1 MNPNLR
7 QPNGIRPS
15 RPVGWIRV
23 LAAFA
28 GVSGIFLALAI
39 ALGPLAKG
47 SAEMGVPKASP
58 KPLSMPAAEEKSS
71 DSAVAYPDPTDL
83 SRAFARVAEQV
94 GPAVVNITTEQVAGD
109 FQHPRTGGPFD
120 DFFDRFFQ
128 GNPRQQ
134 RRTSLGSGVIVDAAG
149 YIITNNHVVERADE
163 IDVQLSDENVLQATV
178 VGTDPET
185 DLAVIKI
192 ETDAPLPVAA
202 LGDSDRMA
210 VGEWVLAMGNPFGFG
225 HTITAGIISAK
236 GRIIGQGNYDDFIQT
251 DAAINPGN
259 SGGPLV
265 SLEGEIIG
273 INSNIV
279 SASGGNMGIGFA
291 IPSNMARKI
300 YNQLVEHGSVTRG
313 WLGVGIQSLTPELAR
328 GFGMEGQKGA
338 LVSDILGDE
347 SPAGLAGIKA
357 GDIIVEIDGKPVESN
372 THLVHLV
379 ADLVPGDTVEVKY
392 YRDGKLKAARVIL
405 GKRQDTATVESGGP
419 GSSDEPGRLG
429 VTAQDLTEQ
438 IAQQMGASSS
448 SGVILV
454 SVDPDGPAS
463 EAGLRRGDIIV
474 EANRQRVSGVD
485 DLERIM
491 RNVPDGDD
499 LLLRIERVVRGA
511 SSFLWIPIELN

>member
-1 MNPNLR
+1 MNSNLH
-7 QPNGIRPS
+7 QPNGKLPPRQL
-15 RPVGWIRV
+15 GWVRII
-23 LAAFA
+23 AAIA
-28 GVSGIFLALAI
+28 GVSGIFLALAV

-47 SAEMGVPKASP
+47 SAELGVPKAPP
-58 KPLSMPAAEEKSS
+58 KSLVMPSAEKKSS

-83 SRAFARVAEQV
+83 SRAFAKVAEQV
-94 GPAVVNITTEQVAGD
+94 GPAVVTITTEQVASD
-109 FQHPRTGGPFD
+109 FQHPRTGGPLD

-163 IDVQLSDENVLQATV
+163 IDVQLSDEKVVQATV

-192 ETDAPLPVAA
+192 ETDAPLSVAS
-202 LGDSDRMA
+202 LGDSDRMV
-210 VGEWVLAMGNPFGFG
+210 VGEWVLAIGNPFGFG

-236 GRIIGQGNYDDFIQT
+236 GRNIYQGNYDDFIQT

-265 SLEGEIIG
+265 NLNGEIIG

-279 SASGGNMGIGFA
+279 SSSGGNMGIGFA

-300 YNQLVEHGSVTRG
+300 YNQLVDHGSVTRG
-313 WLGVGIQSLTPELAR
+313 WLGVGIQPLTPELAR

-347 SPAGLAGIKA
+347 SPAGQAGIKA
-357 GDIIVEIDGKPVESN
+357 GDIIVEIDGKPVDSN

-379 ADLVPGDTVEVKY
+379 ADLVPGDTAEVKY
-392 YRDGKLKAARVIL
+392 YRDGKLRTARVTF
-405 GKRQDTATVESGGP
+405 GQRPDAATEQGGRPSGG
-419 GSSDEPGRLG
+419 DEPGRLG

-438 IAQQMGASSS
+438 LAQQMGATSS
-448 SGVILV
+448 SGVILIA
-454 SVDPDGPAS
+454 VDPNGPAS
-463 EAGLRRGDIIV
+463 EAGIRRGDIIV
-474 EANRQRVSGVD
+474 EANRQQVRGVD

-491 RNVPDGDD
+491 RDVPDGDD
-499 LLLRIERVVRGA
+499 LLLRIERVLRGS
-511 SSFLWIPIELN
+511 SSFLWIPIELK